1 MADDTIQALL
11 NKRRSDPSIAVKYY
25 DLEWTWRQYLEGA
38 AARAAA
44 LLAASDPQRPVHVG
58 ALLGNTPE
66 MLSQMAAAGLGGY
79 VLCGLNDTR
88 RGEALAADVR
98 RSDCQFVVTDAEH
111 RPLLDGLD
119 LAGTQILDTS
129 TPQWAEFVGTAG
141 ELTPHRQVTAMDAF
155 MMIFTSGTSG
165 NPKAVQVSHF
175 MATVAGLS
183 LADRFALTD
192 QDTCYV
198 SMPLFHSNAV
208 VAGWAPAVCSGA
220 AIVPAKFSASSF
232 LEDVRRY
239 GATYMNY
246 VGKPLAYILAT
257 AEREDDADNPLRVAF
272 GNEANDKDIE
282 EFGRRFGV
290 QVEDGF
296 GSTENAVIIIREPGT
311 PKGSIGRGADGV
323 AVYNSDTVTECAVA
337 RFDAAGALVNADEA
351 VGELVNTAGSGFFT
365 GYYNDPDANAERMRH
380 GMYWSGDLAYR
391 DADGWIYLAGRT
403 ADWMRVDGENLAAA
417 PIERILLRHS
427 AISRVAVYAVADG
440 HVGDQVMAA
449 IVLNDGHGLT
459 AAEFEEFLDAQPDL
473 SPKARPRY
481 VRIAA
486 DLPSTATHKVLKRQL
501 IAAGTTVGAGEV
513 LWEREP
519 RGTAYTVSGD
529 RKGGGAGR
537 GGSPPSTSGDRKG
550 GGAGRGGSPPS
561 TKPGSSVPGA
571 GSDPS
576 TVAPV

>member
-11 NKRRSDPSIAVKYY
+11 RKRLSDQSIAVKYR
-25 DLEWTWRQYLEGA
+25 ESQWTWRQYLAGA
-38 AARAAA
+38 TARAAA
-44 LLAASDPQRPVHVG
+44 LLAVADPERPMHIG

-66 MLSQMAAAGLGGY
+66 MVSQMAAAGLGGY
-79 VLCGLNDTR
+79 VLCGLNTTR

-98 RSDCQFVVTDAEH
+98 RADCQFVVTDAEH
-111 RPLLDGLD
+111 RPLLEGLD
-119 LAGTQILDTS
+119 LGATQILDSS
-129 TPQWAEFVGTAG
+129 TPQWSEFLDAAG
-141 ELTPHRQVTAMDAF
+141 ELKPHREVTAMDAF

-165 NPKAVQVSHF
+165 NPKAVQVSHL
-175 MATVAGLS
+175 MAAFAGLN
-183 LADRFALTD
+183 LVQRFALTEH
-192 QDTCYV
+192 DTCYV

-220 AIVPAKFSASSF
+220 AMVPAKFSARSF
-232 LEDVRRY
+232 LEDIRRY

-257 AEREDDADNPLRVAF
+257 AERDDDADNPLRVAF
-272 GNEANDKDIE
+272 GNEANDKDID

-296 GSTENAVIIIREPGT
+296 GSTENAVIIIREEGT
-311 PKGSIGRGADGV
+311 PKGSIGKGMDGI
-323 AVYNSDTVTECAVA
+323 AIYNSDTITECAVA
-337 RFDAAGALVNADEA
+337 RFDADGALVNADEA

-417 PIERILLRHS
+417 PIERILLRHN
-427 AISRVAVYAVADG
+427 AISRVAVYAVRDG

-449 IVLNDGHGLT
+449 IVLNDGHTLG
-459 AAEFEEFLDAQPDL
+459 AAEFEAFLDAQPDL

-501 IAAGTTVGAGEV
+501 IAEGTDIGAGEV

-519 RGTAYTVSGD
+519 RGTAYVARGD

-537 GGSPPSTSGDRKG
+537 SGSPPS
-550 GGAGRGGSPPS
+550 AM
-561 TKPGSSVPGA
+561 PGSSVRGA

-576 TVAPV
+576 AVAPV

>member
-1 MADDTIQALL
+1 MADDTIQGLL
-11 NKRRSDPSIAVKYY
+11 NKRLADPSIAVKYR
-25 DLEWTWRQYLEGA
+25 DVQWTWHEYLKGA

-44 LLAASDPQRPVHVG
+44 LLAAADPQRPMHIG
-58 ALLGNTPE
+58 TLLGNTPE

-79 VLCGLNDTR
+79 VLCGLNNTR
-88 RGEALAADVR
+88 RGESLASDVR

-119 LAGTQILDTS
+119 LGDAQILDTS
-129 TPQWAEFVGTAG
+129 TPQWAEFIDAAG
-141 ELTPHRQVTAMDAF
+141 ELTPHKQVSAMDAF

-257 AEREDDADNPLRVAF
+257 AERDDDADNPLRVAF

-282 EFGRRFGV
+282 EFARRFGV

-337 RFDAAGALVNADEA
+337 QFDAAGALVNADEA

-440 HVGDQVMAA
+440 RVGDQVMAA
-449 IVLNDGHGLT
+449 IVLNEGHTLT
-459 AAEFEEFLDAQPDL
+459 AAEFETFLNAQPDL

-501 IAAGTTVGAGEV
+501 IAQGTAVGAGEL

-519 RGTAYTVSGD
+519 RGTAYTVRGD
-529 RKGGGAGR
+529 TAR
-537 GGSPPSTSGDRKG
+537 T
-550 GGAGRGGSPPS
+550 
-561 TKPGSSVPGA
+561 GSSVPGA

>member
-11 NKRRSDPSIAVKYY
+11 RKRLTDPAVAVKHGT
-25 DLEWTWRQYLEGA
+25 LQWTWRQYLA
-38 AARAAA
+38 ASTARAAA
-44 LLAASDPQRPVHVG
+44 FIAAADPHRPLHVG

-66 MLSQMAAAGLGGY
+66 MLAQMAAAGLGGY
-79 VLCGLNDTR
+79 VLCGLNVTR

-98 RSDCQFVVTDAEH
+98 RADCQFLVTDAEH

-119 LAGTQILDTS
+119 LEGTQILDTS
-129 TPQWAEFVGTAG
+129 TPQWAEFIGGAG
-141 ELTPHRQVTAMDAF
+141 ELVPHREVTAMDAF

-165 NPKAVQVSHF
+165 NPKAVQVSHL
-175 MATVAGLS
+175 MATFAGINLVQ
-183 LADRFALTD
+183 RFALSQ

-208 VAGWAPAVCSGA
+208 VAGWAPAVVSGA
-220 AIVPAKFSASSF
+220 AIVPAKFSASNF
-232 LEDVRRY
+232 LDDIRRY

-257 AEREDDADNPLRVAF
+257 AERDDDADNPLRVAF

-282 EFGRRFGV
+282 EFARRFGV

-296 GSTENAVIIIREPGT
+296 GSTENAVIVIREPGT

-323 AVYNSDTVTECAVA
+323 AVYNSETVTECAVA
-337 RFDAAGALVNADEA
+337 RFDATGALANADEA
-351 VGELVNTAGSGFFT
+351 VGELVNTTGSGFFT
-365 GYYNDPDANAERMRH
+365 GYYNDPEANAERMRH

-391 DADGWIYLAGRT
+391 DAEGWIYLAGRT

-417 PIERILLRHS
+417 PIERVLLRHS
-427 AISRVAVYAVADG
+427 AINRVAVYAVPDER
-440 HVGDQVMAA
+440 VGDQVMAA
-449 IVLNDGHGLT
+449 IVLNDG
-459 AAEFEEFLDAQPDL
+459 AELQPDAFEAFLAAQPDL
-473 SPKARPRY
+473 SPKAWPRY

-501 IAAGTTVGAGEV
+501 IAQGTAVGEDEA

-519 RGTAYTVSGD
+519 RGTAYRRAAASPAPGAL
-529 RKGGGAGR
+529 GGGSAP
-537 GGSPPSTSGDRKG
+537 SP
-550 GGAGRGGSPPS
+550 
-561 TKPGSSVPGA
+561 
-571 GSDPS
+571 
-576 TVAPV
+576 VAPV

>member
-1 MADDTIQALL
+1 
-11 NKRRSDPSIAVKYY
+11 
-25 DLEWTWRQYLEGA
+25 
-38 AARAAA
+38 
-44 LLAASDPQRPVHVG
+44 
-58 ALLGNTPE
+58 

-79 VLCGLNDTR
+79 VLCGLNTTR

-98 RSDCQFVVTDAEH
+98 RAHCQFVVTDAEH
-111 RPLLDGLD
+111 RPLLDGLN
-119 LAGTQILDTS
+119 LEGTQILDTS
-129 TPQWAEFVGTAG
+129 TPQWAEFVEGAG
-141 ELTPHRQVTAMDAF
+141 ELVPHREVTAMDAF

-165 NPKAVQVSHF
+165 NPKAVQVSHL
-175 MATVAGLS
+175 MATFAGINLVQ
-183 LADRFALTD
+183 RFALSE

-208 VAGWAPAVCSGA
+208 VAGWAPAVVSGA
-220 AIVPAKFSASSF
+220 AIVPAKFSASNF
-232 LEDVRRY
+232 LDDVRRY

-257 AEREDDADNPLRVAF
+257 AERDDDADNPLRVAF

-282 EFGRRFGV
+282 EFARRFDV

-296 GSTENAVIIIREPGT
+296 GSTENAVIVIREPGT
-311 PKGSIGRGADGV
+311 PKGSIGKGVDGI
-323 AVYNSDTVTECAVA
+323 AIYHSDTVTECAVA
-337 RFDAAGALVNADEA
+337 LFDADGALINADEA
-351 VGELVNTAGSGFFT
+351 VGELVNTMGSGFFT
-365 GYYNDPDANAERMRH
+365 GYYNDPESNAERMRH

-391 DADGWIYLAGRT
+391 DAEGWIYLAGRT

-427 AISRVAVYAVADG
+427 PINRVAVYAVPDER
-440 HVGDQVMAA
+440 VGDQVMAA
-449 IVLNDGHGLT
+449 VVLNEGRALDPDS
-459 AAEFEEFLDAQPDL
+459 FEAFLDAQPDL

-501 IAAGTTVGAGEV
+501 ISEATAIGEGEV

-519 RGTAYTVSGD
+519 RGTAYRQIAPNPRPWVPD
-529 RKGGGAGR
+529 
-537 GGSPPSTSGDRKG
+537 GGS
-550 GGAGRGGSPPS
+550 A
-561 TKPGSSVPGA
+561 
-571 GSDPS
+571 PS

>member
-1 MADDTIQALL
+1 
-11 NKRRSDPSIAVKYY
+11 
-25 DLEWTWRQYLEGA
+25 
-38 AARAAA
+38 
-44 LLAASDPQRPVHVG
+44 
-58 ALLGNTPE
+58 

-79 VLCGLNDTR
+79 VLCGLNTTR
-88 RGEALAADVR
+88 RGDALAADVR
-98 RSDCQFVVTDAEH
+98 RAHCQCVVTDAEH
-111 RPLLDGLD
+111 RPLLDALD
-119 LAGTQILDTS
+119 LSDTRILDTS
-129 TPQWAEFVGTAG
+129 TPQWAEFVDAAG
-141 ELTPHRQVTAMDAF
+141 ELKPHRQVTATDAF

-165 NPKAVQVSHF
+165 NPKAVQVSHL
-175 MATVAGLS
+175 MATFAGLN
-183 LADRFALTD
+183 LVQRFALTG

-220 AIVPAKFSASSF
+220 SIVPAKFSASNF
-232 LEDVRRY
+232 LDDIRHY

-282 EFGRRFGV
+282 EFGRRFAV

-296 GSTENAVIIIREPGT
+296 GSTENAVIVVREEGT
-311 PKGSIGRGADGV
+311 PKGSIGRGMDGI
-323 AVYNSDTVTECAVA
+323 AIYHSDTVTECAVA
-337 RFDAAGALVNADEA
+337 RFDASGALVNADEA
-351 VGELVNTAGSGFFT
+351 VGEIVNTSGSGFFT
-365 GYYNDPDANAERMRH
+365 GYYNDPEANAERMRH

-427 AISRVAVYAVADG
+427 AISRVAVYAVPDSR
-440 HVGDQVMAA
+440 VGDQVMAA
-449 IVLNDGHGLT
+449 IVLGDGHTLDPDS
-459 AAEFEEFLDAQPDL
+459 FETFLDAQRDL

-501 IAAGTTVGAGEV
+501 IAQGTAVTAGEV
-513 LWEREP
+513 LWERQS
-519 RGTAYTVSGD
+519 RGTAYSAIGANSAASSGSWVPD
-529 RKGGGAGR
+529 
-537 GGSPPSTSGDRKG
+537 GGSG
-550 GGAGRGGSPPS
+550 
-561 TKPGSSVPGA
+561 
-571 GSDPS
+571 PS

>member
-1 MADDTIQALL
+1 MTDDTIQELL
-11 NKRRSDPSIAVKYY
+11 RKRVSDPGTAVKHRA
-25 DLEWTWRQYLEGA
+25 LQWSWSQYLGGA
-38 AARAAA
+38 ATRAAA
-44 LLAASDPQRPVHVG
+44 LISAADPARPMHVG
-58 ALLGNTPE
+58 ALLRNTPE

-79 VLCGLNDTR
+79 VLCGLNTTR

-98 RSDCQFVVTDAEH
+98 RAHCQFLVTDAEH

-119 LAGTQILDTS
+119 LAGTHILDTS
-129 TPQWAEFVGTAG
+129 TPQWAEFIEGAG
-141 ELTPHRQVTAMDAF
+141 ELVPHRHVTATDPF

-165 NPKAVQVSHF
+165 NPKAVQVSHL
-175 MATVAGLS
+175 MATFAGANLVQ
-183 LADRFALTD
+183 RFALSE

-208 VAGWAPAVCSGA
+208 VAGWAPAVVSGA

-232 LEDVRRY
+232 LDDVRHY

-257 AEREDDADNPLRVAF
+257 PERDDDADNPLRVAF

-282 EFGRRFGV
+282 EFARRFGV

-296 GSTENAVIIIREPGT
+296 GSTENAVIVIREPGT
-311 PKGSIGRGADGV
+311 PKGSIGKGFDGV
-323 AVYNSDTVTECAVA
+323 AIYDSDTVTECAVA
-337 RFDAAGALVNADEA
+337 RFDADGALVNADEA

-365 GYYNDPDANAERMRH
+365 GYYNDPEANAERMRH

-417 PIERILLRHS
+417 PIERILLRHRV
-427 AISRVAVYAVADG
+427 INRVAVYAVP
-440 HVGDQVMAA
+440 HERVGDQVMAA
-449 IVLNDGHGLT
+449 VVLNDGQTLEPD
-459 AAEFEEFLDAQPDL
+459 AFEAFLDAQPDL

-481 VRIAA
+481 VRIAT

-501 IAAGTTVGAGEV
+501 IAEGTDIGAGEV

-519 RGTAYTVSGD
+519 RGTAYAVARPSSGP
-529 RKGGGAGR
+529 RTPGGGSG
-537 GGSPPSTSGDRKG
+537 PS
-550 GGAGRGGSPPS
+550 A
-561 TKPGSSVPGA
+561 
-571 GSDPS
+571 
-576 TVAPV
+576 VAPV

>member
-1 MADDTIQALL
+1 MTDDTIQALL
-11 NKRRSDPSIAVKYY
+11 HKRLSDPATAVKYA
-25 DLEWTWRQYLEGA
+25 DLQWSWRQYLAGA
-38 AARAAA
+38 TARAAA
-44 LLAASDPQRPVHVG
+44 LIAAADPQRPMHIGV
-58 ALLGNTPE
+58 LLGNTPE

-79 VLCGLNDTR
+79 VLCGLNITR
-88 RGEALAADVR
+88 RGDALAADIR
-98 RSDCQFVVTDAEH
+98 RAECQFVVTDAEH

-119 LAGTQILDTS
+119 LADTQILDTS
-129 TPQWAEFVGTAG
+129 TPHWAEFIEAAG

-165 NPKAVQVSHF
+165 NPKAVQVSHL
-175 MATVAGLS
+175 MATFAGLN
-183 LADRFALTD
+183 LVQRFALTG

-220 AIVPAKFSASSF
+220 AIVPAKFSASNF
-232 LEDVRRY
+232 LDDIRRY

-257 AEREDDADNPLRVAF
+257 AERDDDADNPLRVAF
-272 GNEANDKDIE
+272 GNEANDKDID

-296 GSTENAVIIIREPGT
+296 GSTENAVIVIREEGT
-311 PKGSIGRGADGV
+311 PKGSIGRGMDGI
-323 AVYNSDTVTECAVA
+323 AIYHSDTVTECAVA
-337 RFDAAGALVNADEA
+337 RFDATGALVNADEA
-351 VGELVNTAGSGFFT
+351 VGELVNTSGSGFFT
-365 GYYNDPDANAERMRH
+365 GYYNDPEANAERMRH

-427 AISRVAVYAVADG
+427 AISRVAVYAVPDG
-440 HVGDQVMAA
+440 RVGDQVMAA
-449 IVLNDGHGLT
+449 IVLNDGHTLDPDT
-459 AAEFEEFLDAQPDL
+459 FETFLDAQPDL

-481 VRIAA
+481 VRLAA

-501 IAAGTTVGAGEV
+501 ITQGTTVSAGEA
-513 LWEREP
+513 LWERQS
-519 RGTAYTVSGD
+519 RGTAYSLLGANWDSGAPD
-529 RKGGGAGR
+529 G
-537 GGSPPSTSGDRKG
+537 
-550 GGAGRGGSPPS
+550 
-561 TKPGSSVPGA
+561 

>member
-1 MADDTIQALL
+1 MTDDTIQALL
-11 NKRRSDPSIAVKYY
+11 RRRLSDPGIAVKHRG
-25 DLEWTWRQYLEGA
+25 LQWSWSQYLSGA

-44 LLAASDPQRPVHVG
+44 FISAADPQRPLHVG

-79 VLCGLNDTR
+79 VLCGLNNTR
-88 RGEALAADVR
+88 RGEALAADIR
-98 RSDCQFVVTDAEH
+98 RAHCQFLVTDADH

-119 LAGTQILDTS
+119 LEGTQILDTS
-129 TPQWAEFVGTAG
+129 TPQWAEFVDEAG
-141 ELTPHRQVTAMDAF
+141 ELVPHRQVTAMDAF

-165 NPKAVQVSHF
+165 NPKAVQVSHL
-175 MATVAGLS
+175 MATFAGINLVQ
-183 LADRFALTD
+183 RFALSE

-208 VAGWAPAVCSGA
+208 VAGWAPAVVSGA
-220 AIVPAKFSASSF
+220 AIVPAKFSARSF
-232 LEDVRRY
+232 LDDVRHY

-257 AEREDDADNPLRVAF
+257 PERDDDADNPLRVAF

-296 GSTENAVIIIREPGT
+296 GSTENAVIVIREPGT
-311 PKGSIGRGADGV
+311 PKGSIGKGADGV
-323 AVYNSDTVTECAVA
+323 AIYHSDTVTQCAVA
-337 RFDAAGALVNADEA
+337 RFDADGALVNADEA

-391 DADGWIYLAGRT
+391 DSEGWIYLAGRT

-427 AISRVAVYAVADG
+427 VINRVAVYAVPDDR
-440 HVGDQVMAA
+440 VGDQVMAA
-449 IVLNDGHGLT
+449 IVLNEGQTLDPDS
-459 AAEFEEFLDAQPDL
+459 FEAFLDAQPDL

-481 VRIAA
+481 VRIAT

-501 IAAGTTVGAGEV
+501 IAEGTAVPAGEV
-513 LWEREP
+513 LWERES
-519 RGTAYTVSGD
+519 RGSAYAVVV
-529 RKGGGAGR
+529 
-537 GGSPPSTSGDRKG
+537 PSSD
-550 GGAGRGGSPPS
+550 
-561 TKPGSSVPGA
+561 SSVPDG
-571 GSDPS
+571 GSGPS
-576 TVAPV
+576 SVAPA